1 MTRYDTTKDQAER
14 MMHRRNPAD
23 QAFDRWLQED
33 LQRRHAQPVEAE
45 IPPELIAL
53 ALEAAR
59 TPR

>member
-1 MTRYDTTKDQAER
+1 MTWHDTSKDQAER

-33 LQRRHAQPVEAE
+33 LQRRHAQPAE
-45 IPPELIAL
+45 EQIPPELIAL

-59 TPR
+59 GK